1 MPGWQLRFG
10 PSSVLLSCQRPPQ
23 VFPAIKQRITWF
35 GVSVLTA
42 RRCGH
47 LLRDLSLHVAILG
60 ACASDGAH
68 SAPLDSGSCRHGA
81 AEAGTN
87 ATPTDQESGAARRM
101 LHRPAQP
108 SVWSLSNHT
117 VKPGTR

>member
-23 VFPAIKQRITWF
+23 VFPSSKEECVTWF

-42 RRCGH
+42 HRCGH
-47 LLRDLSLHVAILG
+47 LLRDLSLHAAILG
-60 ACASDGAH
+60 SRASDGAH

-81 AEAGTN
+81 AEADTN
-87 ATPTDQESGAARRM
+87 ATRTDQGSGANRRM

-108 SVWSLSNHT
+108 SVWSLSNH
-117 VKPGTR
+117 